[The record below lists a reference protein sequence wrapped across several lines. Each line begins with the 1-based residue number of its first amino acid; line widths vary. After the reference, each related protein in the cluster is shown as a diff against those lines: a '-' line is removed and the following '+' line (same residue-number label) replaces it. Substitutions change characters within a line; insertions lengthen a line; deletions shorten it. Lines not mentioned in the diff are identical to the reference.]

1 MRNLEKSEKIALS
14 MIVIIG
20 LSSFLLAL
28 NGRLQAQKE
37 GILYQL
43 IDNLSY
49 EIGYSGLIHHFK
61 NAVLRPN
68 EPEYLARANTAG
80 QNALDILDKIEHA
93 AIDLGVLEGTTGLEN
108 TRAMIAEYTANIG
121 VVSDAHA
128 QGKSVQ
134 EVDDLVRVDDFPATQ
149 EISRFRQEVFSSMAA
164 KRLNLNLAEAALC
177 IMIAAFFV
185 MYIIW
190 TDNQRANLLKEKLR
204 LTRQN
209 IELKSF
215 ADEAA
220 HELRTPIAQ
229 VVTASDLILED
240 APDASGQDYQI
251 VGMINRIAND
261 MLNQV
266 NSLLEYSRYSDKKVV
281 KQNFSMRD
289 LVRGIAADLSNARN
303 KQHSIIVKDMPD
315 VPANADLF
323 KRVWSNLIQNSIKY
337 TNQGA
342 PAEVMIYGDTS
353 GSDTRYF
360 IEDRGI
366 GIDPSRADDI
376 FGYKVRLHE
385 GDNDYDGYGIGLAL
399 VRSIINRHGGKI
411 YLDKNYQTGARFC
424 IVMPST

>member
-1 MRNLEKSEKIALS
+1 MRHLEKNEKIAIY
-14 MIVIIG
+14 MIVMIG
-20 LSSFLLAL
+20 LSSFLFAL
-28 NGRLQAQKE
+28 HSRVQAQKE
-37 GILYQL
+37 TILYQL

-61 NAVLRPN
+61 NAVIRPN
-68 EPEYLARANTAG
+68 EPEYLALTNRAG
-80 QNALDILDKIEHA
+80 QNALDILDKIEQA
-93 AIDLGVLEGTTGLEN
+93 ASDLGVGNGTRSLEN
-108 TRAMIAEYTANIG
+108 TRAMIAKYTANIP

-134 EVDDLVRVDDFPATQ
+134 EVDALVRVDDLPATE
-149 EISRFRQEVFSSMAA
+149 EISSFRQGVFSSMDA
-164 KRLNLNLAEAALC
+164 KRLQTNLAEAALC
-177 IMIAAFFV
+177 IMIVSFFV
-185 MYIIW
+185 LYIIW
-190 TDNQRANLLKEKLR
+190 TDNQRANLLKEQVR
-204 LTRQN
+204 LARQN
-209 IELKSF
+209 IELKAF

-240 APDASGQDYQI
+240 APDASDQDYQL
-251 VGMINRIAND
+251 VGMINGIAKD
-261 MLNQV
+261 MLSQV

-289 LVRGIAADLSNARN
+289 LVLGVAADLSNARN

-337 TNQGA
+337 TKQGA
-342 PAEVMIYGDTS
+342 PAEVTIYGEES
-353 GSDTRYF
+353 GSETRYF

-366 GIDPSRADDI
+366 GIDPSKADDI

-411 YLDKNYQTGARFC
+411 YLDKNYHPGARFC